1 MTTDSGQQ
9 KEKQSKAKGC
19 LWVIAGVGFIVS
31 VFAALA
37 ILGAV
42 LSEPES
48 QPVAQSNQPRAT
60 VVPTPLAT
68 RVLQQETYAPPTPV
82 ATRVYVPPTATLAR
96 FALDSDVV
104 KNVEAYHLLVGVA
117 LYAEITTIG
126 EIGNAFAKMSNGLSA
141 MDGDMIERAG
151 TDLMEASLDLL
162 ESNDAAIQAIKGA
175 SDEFDKLP
183 LDRLDKKLVDEVR
196 QYHAFVAL
204 SRSETLQYLQDYGE
218 GLTDLSEA
226 LPTLNSDSI
235 TRASTKT
242 ATAIENLKNSN
253 KVAIQAINNASDA
266 FTSLVE

>member
-1 MTTDSGQQ
+1 MTTDSQQQ

-31 VFAALA
+31 VFAALS
-37 ILGAV
+37 ILGTV
-42 LSEPES
+42 FPEPEF
-48 QPVAQSNQPRAT
+48 QAVAQPSKPRAT
-60 VVPTPLAT
+60 VV
-68 RVLQQETYAPPTPV
+68 PTPV
-82 ATRVYVPPTATLAR
+82 ATRVYVPPKATLAR

-141 MDGDMIERAG
+141 MDGDMIESAG

-162 ESNDAAIQAIKGA
+162 ESNDAVIQAIEGA

-183 LDRLDKKLVDEVR
+183 LDRLDKKLVDEVL
-196 QYHAFVAL
+196 QYHAFAAL

-218 GLTDLSEA
+218 GLTELGEA

-235 TRASTKT
+235 SRAAMKT

-253 KVAIQAINNASDA
+253 KVAIRAINNASDA